1 MGKELGVI
9 SENVLEYLRK
19 LDKERE
25 KSRILKPPKKRE
37 IKIDTSYAPG
47 AY

>member
-25 KSRILKPPKKRE
+25 KSRISKPRKKRK